1 MIGITKNAGTVINY
15 IKNSKRFE
23 KVVNILT
30 NTIVKW
36 RFVVWNKVLD
46 SMEKVWVKYIEFKWW
61 VRMRLAEYRMMLETI
76 RRKLLERFGWE
87 EALINELPVDY
98 LRKLIEDI
106 KGWVDE
112 EKERFMKMVW
122 ERKIRSKIWY
132 ANATIE
138 NILGNVWIKGE
149 VVKKI
154 LNILPDT
161 SKTWFLKRNMTWY
174 SHLHDGAIMKKIAE
188 LVRDGNIPAEY
199 LRRDGKLKL
208 QIHHFLSNKNNLEW
222 FTENFEDILER
233 YKLDLDGDWNKWMV
247 LPHAGN
253 HMSNE
258 WWYHKLM
265 LTALKI
271 ADERSKWDVRK
282 IKYMMEQ
289 INVFVVENAEE
300 VLKWVYKGRVID
312 YPEAKEIIN
321 NDILNF

>member
-1 MIGITKNAGTVINY
+1 
-15 IKNSKRFE
+15 
-23 KVVNILT
+23 
-30 NTIVKW
+30 
-36 RFVVWNKVLD
+36 
-46 SMEKVWVKYIEFKWW
+46 
-61 VRMRLAEYRMMLETI
+61 
-76 RRKLLERFGWE
+76 
-87 EALINELPVDY
+87 
-98 LRKLIEDI
+98 
-106 KGWVDE
+106 
-112 EKERFMKMVW
+112 
-122 ERKIRSKIWY
+122 
-132 ANATIE
+132 
-138 NILGNVWIKGE
+138 
-149 VVKKI
+149 
-154 LNILPDT
+154 
-161 SKTWFLKRNMTWY
+161 
-174 SHLHDGAIMKKIAE
+174 
-188 LVRDGNIPAEY
+188 
-199 LRRDGKLKL
+199 LKL

-222 FTENFEDILER
+222 FTADYERILR
-233 YKLDLDGDWNKWMV
+233 NYKLDLDGDWNKWMV